1 MYHSPSP
8 RAILR
13 STDNMNWTINLVPPI
28 ASEHSANTFA
38 AKPSLRVS
46 KGDGA
51 RLVEARNLF
60 IVESDQRS
68 SKVRIELQASVCPE
82 DWNDSFGTH
91 PCDRDLCGVALKLS
105 CNSNHDVKQSFV
117 VGPCLRHTCFE
128 FGDASLLSLAVFS
141 GKDSGRKRRV
151 TEDA

>member
-1 MYHSPSP
+1 
-8 RAILR
+8 
-13 STDNMNWTINLVPPI
+13 MNWPINLVPPI
-28 ASEHSANTFA
+28 ASEHRANAFA
-38 AKPSLRVS
+38 AKPFLRVS
-46 KGDGA
+46 KGDSA

-68 SKVRIELQASVCPE
+68 SEVRVQLQASVRPE
-82 DWNDSFGTH
+82 DWNDSFGAH

-128 FGDASLLSLAVFS
+128 FGGASLLSLAVLPCE
-141 GKDSGRKRRV
+141 DSRRKRRV
-151 TEDA
+151 AEYP